1 MLHKRH
7 KLKVYATQEGIQAE
21 PFSFKKIWDFAAFF
35 QDPVR
40 LGNREETPYQK
51 PYRAWGSKIGL
62 KNRELNGSD
71 HITRDV

>member
-35 QDPVR
+35 LDPVR
-40 LGNREETPYQK
+40 LGNRT
-51 PYRAWGSKIGL
+51 YRAWGSKIGL